1 MIVDLHDSHAGDLPK
16 VDVAI
21 VGSGPAGM
29 TLARELSETGLSVC
43 VLESGRLKTSRFGDA
58 LRKVVSQGA
67 VTIKDYSRERVLGGA
82 SSTWAG
88 LSAPLDSLVLNPRSE
103 LGIPGWPLKREEL
116 ETYWKRAAS
125 DYRFAPMKLYEPG
138 GFEALREAS
147 EQQLSWKVLQE
158 KVFLAAA
165 EPQHF
170 GKEHKHIF
178 EKSGTDLYLDATL
191 LRLEGAVEKA
201 PGKDDL
207 HQVSTGVVRS
217 ADGSERKLSAR
228 VFVLATGGLENAR
241 ILLASQDI
249 CAAGLGNEHDQVGR
263 CLMNHPKNY
272 CGIIRLSRPV
282 RDMPYLFG
290 CLHKGYAGYAGL
302 RLSDAE
308 QQRRGLLNAYVR
320 FEPLFPWSDK
330 QGVEALVLLVKRST
344 RLFGAWKKRS
354 HDKLVTLRD
363 YSETGDDSDFQNA
376 RKGFLDWLGLLGT
389 IVVNAPSVTRYV
401 VSRFSSKAPLVR
413 RVRVRNFLEME
424 PHPDNRVTLGGKL
437 DPLGQPETVVSH
449 GPTKRDKD
457 SLRAVHQVLAD
468 ELAENGFGS
477 LESDLETAEPWPIDL
492 DASHH
497 LGTTRMGTDPLS
509 SVTDACGRLHSV
521 SNVYLA
527 GGSLF
532 PTSGCANP
540 TLTIVALAI
549 RQADKLKELL
559 LGGSRSSGHDP
570 EVDTGASLTVGQSA
584 RRRVLVIGA
593 GERVN
598 TDVLPA
604 LRSLPDR
611 YEVLD
616 IFARSRR
623 PLAGG
628 VTHTRDFRSLTDEDV
643 LTADLAY
650 IAVSKGAVPEVLK
663 RLAEHPSGHLDVLI
677 DTPVLM
683 FKHLGH
689 ARLFEGFRN
698 TWVAEDCS
706 TLPWLDTVKE
716 ARARWL
722 GPLSSVTFDR
732 SAYRYHG
739 FAMLKTL
746 FDGEALKTARKRRVD
761 GGAQFTLHF
770 MNGAQGV
777 LLEPRDYVR
786 GCWHMTGRGG
796 GLTDANGVR
805 PGEQR
810 LELVIDGNL
819 CTGFRIGEI
828 QTALTSEESALLGDV
843 EDDDTVTTRMEELK
857 RVGLRRLL
865 VNVADGRGAYDLWNG
880 LDDMLV
886 EWALDKTGRYAA
898 TRFTSMLQPSARSFL
913 GSVLRLLGR

>member
-1 MIVDLHDSHAGDLPK
+1 MIVDLHEAHAGDLPK

-29 TLARELSETGLSVC
+29 TLARELSGTGLSIC
-43 VLESGRLKTSRFGDA
+43 VLESGRLKTSRFGDD
-58 LRKVVSQGA
+58 LRKVVSQGP
-67 VTIKDYSRERVLGGA
+67 VTIKDYSRERILGGA

-88 LSAPLDSLVLNPRSE
+88 LSAPLDSLVLNPRPE
-103 LGIPGWPLKREEL
+103 MGIPGWPLKRDEL

-138 GFEALREAS
+138 GFEALREAG
-147 EQQLSWKVLQE
+147 EQKLSWKLLQE
-158 KVFLAAA
+158 KVFLAAS

-178 EKSGTDLYLDATL
+178 ERPGTDLYLDATL
-191 LRLEGAVEKA
+191 VRLEGADEESA
-201 PGKDDL
+201 DSDAL
-207 HQVSTGVVRS
+207 HQVSTGFVRS
-217 ADGSERKLSAR
+217 ADGSERKLNAR

-241 ILLASQDI
+241 ILLASQDL

-272 CGIIRLSRPV
+272 CGIIRLTRPV
-282 RDMPYLFG
+282 RELPYLFG

-363 YSETGDDSDFQNA
+363 YSETGDDSDLQNA
-376 RKGFLDWLGLLGT
+376 RKGLLDWLRLLGT
-389 IVVNAPSVTRYV
+389 IVVHAPSVTRYV
-401 VSRFSSKAPLVR
+401 ISRFSSKAPLVR

-424 PHPDNRVTLGGKL
+424 PHPDNRVTLGDKL
-437 DPLGQPETVVSH
+437 DVLGQRKTVVSH
-449 GPTKRDKD
+449 GPTKHDKD

-468 ELAENGFGS
+468 ELAHNGFGS

-497 LGTTRMGTDPLS
+497 LGTTRMGTDPRS
-509 SVTDACGRLHSV
+509 SVTDACGRLHTV

-559 LGGSRSSGHDP
+559 LEDGRRPAHDL
-570 EVDTGASLTVGQSA
+570 ETDAGDSLTAGQGT

-623 PLAGG
+623 PLADG

-643 LTADLAY
+643 LAADLAY

-663 RLAEHPSGHLDVLI
+663 RLAEHSSGHLDVLI

-689 ARLFEGFRN
+689 ARLLEGFRN
-698 TWVAEDCS
+698 AWVAEDCS
-706 TLPWLDTVKE
+706 TLPWLDTVSE
-716 ARARWL
+716 ARDSWL

-746 FDGEALKTARKRRVD
+746 FDGQALKSARKSRVE
-761 GGAQFTLHF
+761 GGTQFTLHF
-770 MNGAQGV
+770 KNGAQGV
-777 LLEPRDYVR
+777 LLEPRDYAH
-786 GCWHMTGRGG
+786 GCWRMTGRGG
-796 GLTDANGVR
+796 GLTDAHD
-805 PGEQR
+805 PSPDEER
-810 LELVIDGNL
+810 LELVIDGNR

-828 QTALTSEESALLGDV
+828 QTALTPEESALLGDV
-843 EDDDTVTTRMEELK
+843 QQGDTVTTRMEDLK

-865 VNVADGRGAYDLWNG
+865 GNVADGRGAYDLWHG

-886 EWALDKTGRYAA
+886 EWALDKAGRYKA
-898 TRFTSMLQPSARSFL
+898 TRFTSMLHPRARALL
-913 GSVLRLLGR
+913 GSALRLLGR